1 MKEKQRQ
8 LFNDLLAEASNAECR
23 KSIRRLRSA
32 MDLFDRD
39 YPCIDEKLFSKI
51 GRNITAIRRCLPESK
66 HLKELSKIQGHYHH
80 LMNQQHYALDDFF
93 KVDDFGFYS
102 DEY

>member
-1 MKEKQRQ
+1 MNEKQKG
-8 LFNDLLAEASNAECR
+8 LFKDLLAEASNTECQR
-23 KSIRRLRSA
+23 SIRRLRSA
-32 MDLFDRD
+32 LNLFDQY

-51 GRNITAIRRCLPESK
+51 VRNIMTIRTYLPESK
-66 HLKELSKIQGHYHH
+66 NLKELSKIQGHYHH
-80 LMNQQHYALDDFF
+80 LMNQQHFALDDFF